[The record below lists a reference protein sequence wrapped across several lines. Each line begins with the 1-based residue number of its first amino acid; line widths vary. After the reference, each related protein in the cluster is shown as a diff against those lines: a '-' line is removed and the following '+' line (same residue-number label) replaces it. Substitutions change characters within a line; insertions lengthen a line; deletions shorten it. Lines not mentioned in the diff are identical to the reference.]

1 MRFDGVRVL
10 VTGGGSGIGWAIA
23 RSFLGEGAAVVIAGR
38 DGAKLREAK
47 KELNSDRLHTHS
59 ADVSDPHQA
68 KAVIETAARQLGD
81 IDVLVNNAGTN
92 VAARTMRELSIESW
106 HLLIK
111 GNLDSAF
118 YCIHAALPRM
128 LERQAG
134 LIINISSV
142 AGRRAL
148 PLSGAGYS
156 AAKFG
161 MSALGLCLAAE
172 ERESGIRVTNIY
184 PGEVV
189 TPILWKRAQPPTP
202 EQLAKLLQPED
213 VAEAVLFVAGLP
225 PRAHVPELVIKPVT
239 QFYL

>member
-1 MRFDGVRVL
+1 MGFDGVRVL
-10 VTGGGSGIGWAIA
+10 VTGGGSGIGLAVTRA
-23 RSFLGEGAAVVIAGR
+23 FLAQGAAVVVAGR
-38 DGAKLREAK
+38 DGGRLREAK
-47 KELNSDRLHTHS
+47 KELNSDRLHTHT

-68 KAVIETAARQLGD
+68 KGLIEAAARQLGD
-81 IDVLVNNAGTN
+81 LDVLVNNAGTN
-92 VAARTMRELSIESW
+92 VAGRSMRELTVENW
-106 HLLIK
+106 QLLIK

-118 YCIHAALPRM
+118 YCTHAALPRM
-128 LERQAG
+128 LERKSG
-134 LIINISSV
+134 LIVNISSV

-213 VAEAVLFVAGLP
+213 VAAAVLFVAGLP

>member
-10 VTGGGSGIGWAIA
+10 VTGGGSGIGLAVA
-23 RSFLGEGAAVVIAGR
+23 RAFLLEGARVAINGRDAEKLRSAQEGLASVRLMHHAADVGDPDQARGLIEAVVA
-38 DGAKLREAK
+38 
-47 KELNSDRLHTHS
+47 NF
-59 ADVSDPHQA
+59 
-68 KAVIETAARQLGD
+68 GD

-92 VAARTMRELSIESW
+92 VAGRAMRELTPENW
-106 HLLIK
+106 RHLIRS
-111 GNLDSAF
+111 NLDSAF
-118 YCIHAALPRM
+118 NCIHAALPRM
-128 LERQAG
+128 LERKGG
-134 LIINISSV
+134 LIVNISSV

-189 TPILWKRAQPPTP
+189 TPILWKRATPPTP
-202 EQLAKLLQPED
+202 EQLEKLLQPDD
-213 VAEAVLFVAGLP
+213 VAAAVLFVAGLP
-225 PRAHVPELVIKPVT
+225 PRAHVPDLVIKPVT